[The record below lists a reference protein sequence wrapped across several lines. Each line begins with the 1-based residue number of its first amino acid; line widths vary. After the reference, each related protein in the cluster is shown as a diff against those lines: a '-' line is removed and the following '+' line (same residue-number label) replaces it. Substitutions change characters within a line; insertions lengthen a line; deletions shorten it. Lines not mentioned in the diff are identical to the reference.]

1 MVNTWHDMNVSTDT
15 LMSMVVWNHSKSRN
29 TRINYETG
37 RRNKREKTETETE
50 RAKLAGADPHRF
62 PPLRESVRFFIINI
76 FLIIIIIIII
86 IIIKELFKLKFRK
99 WSGQMFSFSSSRA
112 FYAPSMDQKPK
123 KGTLGCMSPGS
134 PRSLLPRPLL

>member
-1 MVNTWHDMNVSTDT
+1 MVSTWHGMNVSEYGGLEPLKIQNEIQGSTMKLT
-15 LMSMVVWNHSKSRN
+15 E
-29 TRINYETG
+29 ETNG
-37 RRNKREKTETETE
+37 RKRETETE

-62 PPLRESVRFFIINI
+62 PPLRESVRFFIKNI

-86 IIIKELFKLKFRK
+86 IIIELFKLKFGK
-99 WSGQMFSFSSSRA
+99 WSGQMFSFSSFRA

-134 PRSLLPRPLL
+134 PRSLLPRPLP

>member
-1 MVNTWHDMNVSTDT
+1 MVITWHGMTVSEYGGLEPLKIQNEIQGSTMK
-15 LMSMVVWNHSKSRN
+15 LRE
-29 TRINYETG
+29 ET
-37 RRNKREKTETETE
+37 NEKKKETETE

-86 IIIKELFKLKFRK
+86 IIKELFKLKFGK

>member
-1 MVNTWHDMNVSTDT
+1 MVITWHGMTVSEYGGLEPLKIQNEIQGSTMK
-15 LMSMVVWNHSKSRN
+15 LRE
-29 TRINYETG
+29 ET
-37 RRNKREKTETETE
+37 NEKKKETETE

-76 FLIIIIIIII
+76 FLIIIIII
-86 IIIKELFKLKFRK
+86 KELFKLKFGK

>member
-1 MVNTWHDMNVSTDT
+1 MAWHECFYGYFNEYGGLEPLKIQKYKDQ
-15 LMSMVVWNHSKSRN
+15 LWNWQKKQ
-29 TRINYETG
+29 TR
-37 RRNKREKTETETE
+37 KKETETE
-50 RAKLAGADPHRF
+50 RAKFAGADPHRF

-86 IIIKELFKLKFRK
+86 IIKELFKLKFGK

>member
-37 RRNKREKTETETE
+37 RRNKREKKETETE

-86 IIIKELFKLKFRK
+86 IIKELFKLKFGK

-134 PRSLLPRPLL
+134 PRSLLPRHPL

>member
-1 MVNTWHDMNVSTDT
+1 MVNTWHGMNVSTDT
-15 LMSMVVWNHSKSRN
+15 LMSMVVWNHSQNPERN
-29 TRINYETG
+29 TRINYETD
-37 RRNKREKTETETE
+37 RRNKREKKETETE

-62 PPLRESVRFFIINI
+62 LPLQKSVRFFIINI
-76 FLIIIIIIII
+76 FLTIIIII
-86 IIIKELFKLKFRK
+86 ELFKLKFGK
-99 WSGQMFSFSSSRA
+99 WSGQMFSFSSFRA